1 MHSTHTCT
9 GVSDVEVGVG
19 ARRSTVRHLH
29 MCTCTCTRTNADS
42 CTYII
47 CTYAHMH
54 MHLAVRK
61 LSPRNLS
68 SHSRLQAL
76 VPLAFDIRLGLDAV
90 HRACRLEPWAL
101 RTAACAMEPERAW
114 RLTPCRKL
122 DASATVRSIAGC
134 HAASN
139 RIHARSK
146 GKAAR
151 IVGVK
156 EAQERIVLSIFE
168 RPVPVGHFCK
178 LKAARSSGGAKGDDD
193 TEYHR

>member
-1 MHSTHTCT
+1 
-9 GVSDVEVGVG
+9 
-19 ARRSTVRHLH
+19 
-29 MCTCTCTRTNADS
+29 
-42 CTYII
+42 
-47 CTYAHMH
+47 MH

-68 SHSRLQAL
+68 SHSRLRAG
-76 VPLAFDIRLGLDAV
+76 VPRAFDIRLGLDAV

-101 RTAACAMEPERAW
+101 RTAACAKEPERAW
-114 RLTPCRKL
+114 TRSLTPCRKL
-122 DASATVRSIAGC
+122 DASATVRSIAGRL
-134 HAASN
+134 AVSN

-156 EAQERIVLSIFE
+156 EAQEIIVLSIFE